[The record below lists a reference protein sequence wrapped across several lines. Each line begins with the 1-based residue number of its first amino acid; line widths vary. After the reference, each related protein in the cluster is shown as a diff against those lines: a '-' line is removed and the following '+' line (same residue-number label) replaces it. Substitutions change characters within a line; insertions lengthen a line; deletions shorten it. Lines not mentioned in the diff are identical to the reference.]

1 MSEEPATEPTWA
13 VICRGKHPHDDDGG
27 AGGLELATHQIFARQ
42 SDAREY
48 AAGIAR
54 GYRPVVVFGDWRDV
68 RARAHLPSSCVA
80 VTFIEQPTDTSVG
93 TGRLLPLAKPHPLR
107 TVRGRFSQLRLPG
120 DGVLPGEPLPPLD
133 ADPSIWTI

>member
-1 MSEEPATEPTWA
+1 MSEEPAPEPTWA
-13 VICRGKHPHDDDGG
+13 VICRGKHPRDGG

-48 AAGIAR
+48 AASNIAPGHR
-54 GYRPVVVFGDWRDV
+54 AVVVFGDWRDA

-80 VTFIEQPTDTSVG
+80 VTFIEPPTDTSVG
-93 TGRLLPLAKPHPLR
+93 TGRLLPLDTTRTLR
-107 TVRGRFSQLRLPG
+107 TVCGRFSQLRLPG